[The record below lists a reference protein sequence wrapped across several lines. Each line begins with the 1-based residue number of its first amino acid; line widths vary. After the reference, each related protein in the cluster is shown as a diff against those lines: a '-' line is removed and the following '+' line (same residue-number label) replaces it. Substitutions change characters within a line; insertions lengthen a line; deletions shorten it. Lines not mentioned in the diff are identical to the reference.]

1 MDKADDY
8 FAYIDPYEAENLA
21 EVYRIEL
28 VTALGALLVNLF
40 VIIYAYTGDRFSPHT
55 TMLRTVLI
63 IDILTNV
70 GHICEA
76 FSSLFGDPIVRQL
89 SLWPIPE
96 DAHYVSISDC
106 SVAKPYLFLMLLG
119 RQWSSAIVLVMG
131 LERFLFVVYPLWFR
145 VIRVRRGPI
154 IMFTL
159 TFVMLS
165 ASIGYTNSLFVSPQE
180 LSHSSCEVTWAFG
193 DNYG

>member
-1 MDKADDY
+1 MLVLLILRLHTT
-8 FAYIDPYEAENLA
+8 FQDPYEAENLA

-76 FSSLFGDPIVRQL
+76 FSSLFGGTL
-89 SLWPIPE
+89 
-96 DAHYVSISDC
+96 AFC
-106 SVAKPYLFLMLLG
+106 
-119 RQWSSAIVLVMG
+119 LVKN
-131 LERFLFVVYPLWFR
+131 VQN
-145 VIRVRRGPI
+145 
-154 IMFTL
+154 T
-159 TFVMLS
+159 
-165 ASIGYTNSLFVSPQE
+165 A
-180 LSHSSCEVTWAFG
+180 
-193 DNYG
+193 